1 MSSNSHASI
10 LEGAGSRMTSCSA
23 SSERRAS
30 ISRGMTWPLPSWRQR
45 FSALA
50 TAALSAT
57 PQTTPRNSAPV
68 PCLQILVPTRSR
80 PPPRVRPGDLL
91 GSSRTPSLYPPQ
103 RLARRRRA
111 GDLTGEL
118 ARTQAAIAPLL
129 IHASRA
135 AAHCIPAERSA
146 QAKRPPILPH
156 PLLGTTAQLPILQ
169 SSCHTRPEGLPPTVL
184 GPL

>member
-1 MSSNSHASI
+1 
-10 LEGAGSRMTSCSA
+10 MTSCSA

-118 ARTQAAIAPLL
+118 ARTQAAIAPTP

-135 AAHCIPAERSA
+135 AAQPTVRPAVPTERRSTRGKDA
-146 QAKRPPILPH
+146 PPSHL
-156 PLLGTTAQLPILQ
+156 LLGTSPA
-169 SSCHTRPEGLPPTVL
+169 SSPSYSKQRTHSP
-184 GPL
+184 